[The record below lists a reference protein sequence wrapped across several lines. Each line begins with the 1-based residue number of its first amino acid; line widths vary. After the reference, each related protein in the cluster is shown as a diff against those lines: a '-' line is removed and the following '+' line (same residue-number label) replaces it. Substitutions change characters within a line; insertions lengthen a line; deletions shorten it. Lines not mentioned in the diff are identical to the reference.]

1 MGRGGNKEKVP
12 KTKIEDGGQSFL
24 GRGFVLVGNEV
35 CAEIVFAG
43 NETRKKEEGK
53 NFCKAKKKKKGV
65 VPVRRTNA
73 RARIAQHRRGE
84 RGRKSKV
91 FECVSVSVS
100 VSVWCFRSAFY

>member
-43 NETRKKEEGK
+43 NETKEKKREGGK
-53 NFCKAKKKKKGV
+53 ELLQSKKKKGV

-73 RARIAQHRRGE
+73 RARIAQHRRGSVE
-84 RGRKSKV
+84 GRVK
-91 FECVSVSVS
+91 FLSV
-100 VSVWCFRSAFY
+100 